1 MTIDQFLIDLLIS
14 CMFFTIVSLIILT
27 LKIRHMEADEADMV
41 EIVAVLNDLERLQ
54 ESNRSRFNAHDN
66 VIRAI
71 NNRVT
76 ELEDSREQSREY
88 IKSAILAET
97 AKFGLHP
104 SEYVAK
110 HAKKEEKLK

>member
-1 MTIDQFLIDLLIS
+1 M
-14 CMFFTIVSLIILT
+14 
-27 LKIRHMEADEADMV
+27 EADMV

-76 ELEDSREQSREY
+76 ELEDNREQNKEY
-88 IKSAILAET
+88 INHAIMAET

-104 SEYVAK
+104 TEYACK
-110 HAKKEEKLK
+110 HAKKEDK